1 MLYEVHIFRV
11 PYVSGNPRLIEKRV
25 HTASSDLEAIRTMK
39 ENLHISAPT
48 ASGFTLRRKDG
59 AEIYRWFKTDEARN
73 ANGGKQRVSD
83 LWSSCGPSSLD
94 RRPGRETMA

>member
-1 MLYEVHIFRV
+1 MLYQICLLKRYGTGPSRV
-11 PYVSGNPRLIEKRV
+11 MKTRA
-25 HTASSDLEAIRTMK
+25 HTASSDLEAIRTIK
-39 ENLHISAPT
+39 ENFHIFAPT